1 MKTRIVSRELGSE
14 YEVCELLNRFID
26 YGWDLNICFIK
37 IVKGV
42 STFYVFYEEK
52 MDRPYESDGRF

>member
-1 MKTRIVSRELGSE
+1 MKTRIVSREFGSE
-14 YEVCELLNRFID
+14 YEVCDHLNRFID

-42 STFYVFYEEK
+42 TTFYVFYEEK
-52 MDRPYESDGRF
+52 MDRPYKPDGRF